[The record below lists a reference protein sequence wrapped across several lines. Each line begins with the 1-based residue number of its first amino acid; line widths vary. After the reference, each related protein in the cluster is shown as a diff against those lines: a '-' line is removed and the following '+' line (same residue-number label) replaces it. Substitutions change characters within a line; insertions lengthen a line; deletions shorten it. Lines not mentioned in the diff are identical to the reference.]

1 MKNLLLAAVLLTSIQ
16 SQAQIK
22 EAYQKVKQ
30 SVTGSAKISQ
40 PHYFPAQWEVLAQV
54 GITAAN
60 KDFKPKSNNS
70 FGSKS
75 KQQTATT
82 AITFGILDNVSLGM
96 NLNYDFNNKYTYEGA
111 FPSVNFKGIKDPV
124 FNLTGR
130 VGDFNS
136 VKIDLKLAY
145 QPKTDNFKAP
155 DTTHDGN
162 AVNGYRTTTVGAEFD
177 FLVTSSSQVFLS
189 ADYNML
195 SERDLEDQTTGE
207 ITKGKALK
215 STMFKFGTLTEITG
229 DSFFGITFSL
239 FHQDGGITVQSNGT
253 TTYEASEI
261 DATVLTVV
269 GKHEFTPN
277 SALNIEFDHFLNG
290 KLEDSNSEFKLEGQ
304 TLSVNYLIRF

>member
-1 MKNLLLAAVLLTSIQ
+1 MKIFLLAAVLLTSFQ
-16 SQAQIK
+16 SEAQIK

-40 PHYFPAQWEVLAQV
+40 PHYFPAQWEVLAQI

-70 FGSKS
+70 FASKS

-82 AITFGILDNVSLGM
+82 GITFGVLDNISLGM
-96 NLNYDFNNKYTYEGA
+96 NLDYDFNNKYTYEGGL
-111 FPSVNFKGIKDPV
+111 PSANFKGIKDPV
-124 FNLTGR
+124 FNVTGR
-130 VGDFNS
+130 AGDFDS

-145 QPKTDNFKAP
+145 QPKTDNFKVP
-155 DTTHDGN
+155 DITHDGN
-162 AVNGYRTTTVGAEFD
+162 ALNGYRTTTVGAEFD
-177 FLVTSSSQVFLS
+177 FLATSSSQVFLT

-195 SERDLEDQTTGE
+195 SERDLEDQTTRE

-215 STMFKFGTLTEITG
+215 STMLKLGTLTEITS
-229 DSFFGITFSL
+229 DSFFGVTFSL
-239 FHQDGGITVQSNGT
+239 FHQDGGLTVQSNGT

-269 GKHEFTPN
+269 GKHEFNPN
-277 SALNIEFDHFLNG
+277 SALNIELDHFLNG
-290 KLEDSNSEFKLEGQ
+290 KLEDSNSEFKMEGQ
-304 TLSVNYLIRF
+304 SLSVSYLVRF